1 MLKALP
7 HELIEQILLK
17 LDPKDIRNCKLISSQ
32 FNDFICSSIVLQYLL
47 ACQVAGVIDN
57 PHSNLSYADRYDRLL
72 KREKAWSSLQPVFTT
87 TFDATNE
94 PSSIYDLTAGTFL
107 LGDVNYRDLHY
118 CTLPSTPD
126 DIPQWITLN
135 AHGPNRDWSGNI
147 IDMGMAVYEHDLIVN
162 VVSSPINIHASRI
175 EYTLDMILIKFSTG
189 EYHPLARRPRIH
201 VQDSYGPRPAIAL
214 DVVGDTLALA
224 VNNLRGMSRDRLF
237 IFDWKTGHTRL
248 QHEATE
254 NAYASLTFISP
265 KILLV
270 PNVVLGHYEVWK
282 IPTETDDV
290 PHQILSLCFPA
301 LSRGHFILNLVCRG
315 EPNPYL
321 HTLAYAP
328 SRPFHA
334 SPDASIII
342 TIIRLASFPGLLGAA
357 YTLIIHRQSLLTT
370 ISNLTT
376 HPSFLTLPLNTNH
389 HHFHHLNRSIITTP
403 ETEMRYSLSSFF
415 SSDSHELFSTSSSS
429 SDSSSLGGTYGV
441 YSIPWSEWGPPISRW
456 FDDDQTQTRWITVSA
471 GQRWAVLDPSEED
484 NGMKSR
490 IRIIDFNPYNIHR
503 ACVVVDHDGL
513 AGEMVIE
520 RKGDYLGRG
529 HAFAEDI
536 EMGLGCTIY
545 TAPELYDFDGL
556 LMEEER
562 LLGLKINE
570 GGNVEKI
577 TIFHFG

>member
-1 MLKALP
+1 MALP

-17 LDPKDIRNCKLISSQ
+17 LDPKDIRNCKLISSE

-57 PHSNLSYADRYDRLL
+57 PHCNLSYADRYDLLL

-118 CTLPSTPD
+118 CTLPSTPN
-126 DIPQWITLN
+126 DIPQWNTLN

-162 VVSSPINIHASRI
+162 VVST
-175 EYTLDMILIKFSTG
+175 TLDMILIKFSTG

-265 KILLV
+265 KVLLV

-301 LSRGHFILNLVCRG
+301 LSRGHFILNLKPKCATPSPPSSLPTPTNSSPPPPPHRTR
-315 EPNPYL
+315 L
-321 HTLAYAP
+321 HWEAHT
-328 SRPFHA
+328 
-334 SPDASIII
+334 
-342 TIIRLASFPGLLGAA
+342 A
-357 YTLIIHRQSLLTT
+357 YT
-370 ISNLTT
+370 
-376 HPSFLTLPLNTNH
+376 
-389 HHFHHLNRSIITTP
+389 
-403 ETEMRYSLSSFF
+403 
-415 SSDSHELFSTSSSS
+415 
-429 SDSSSLGGTYGV
+429 
-441 YSIPWSEWGPPISRW
+441 SIPWSEWGPPISRW

-503 ACVVVDHDGL
+503 ACVVDHDGL

-562 LLGLKINE
+562 LLGLKVRAVCASFVSFYLLVVVRSMKGEMSKRLLFFILAE
-570 GGNVEKI
+570 PSVFI
-577 TIFHFG
+577 